1 MAITAV
7 GPGAPPRAGAA
18 TLEEPKVQASR
29 PESTLLPDGG
39 PRPAEPPPGRRR
51 TGHRKRSRL
60 SSWLRGPGW
69 RRWVSPLVLL
79 ALWQLVSSTGVVS
92 AEKVPSPAT
101 VWDTAVH
108 LVTTDTA
115 AYGTLQGAMA
125 ASLQRMAIGF
135 SIGASAAV
143 VLALVAGLNRLGE
156 HALDPPMQ
164 MLRTLPLFGLV
175 PVFIVWFGIGQL
187 PKVLLI
193 ALAATVPLYL
203 NIYAGIRGVDARL
216 GELGR
221 VLGLGRFEF
230 IRNVVLP
237 GALPQTLVGLRQ
249 SLGAAWLALVVAE
262 QLNVSNG
269 LGFMIS
275 QATQFLQDN
284 VIFVV
289 LLVYTVLGLF
299 TDALV
304 RLLERRALVWRR
316 GLLS

>member
-1 MAITAV
+1 MAVTVTSGASTQTDAQAAGPASPPAQDRSLEAV
-7 GPGAPPRAGAA
+7 QAPGPAA
-18 TLEEPKVQASR
+18 TSAR
-29 PESTLLPDGG
+29 ATRSTG
-39 PRPAEPPPGRRR
+39 
-51 TGHRKRSRL
+51 RKRSSVSRFR
-60 SSWLRGPGW
+60 SSGW
-69 RRWVSPLVLL
+69 RRWVSPLLLL
-79 ALWQLVSSTGVVS
+79 ALWQLASSAGIVS
-92 AEKVPSPAT
+92 AQKVPSPAT
-101 VWDTAVH
+101 VWGTAVH

-115 AYGTLQGAMA
+115 AYGTLQSAMA
-125 ASLQRMAIGF
+125 ASLERMAIGF
-135 SIGASAAV
+135 SIGAIAAIG
-143 VLALVAGLNRLGE
+143 LALVAGLSRLGE

-203 NIYAGIRGVDARL
+203 NVYAGIRSVDGRL
-216 GELGR
+216 AELGS
-221 VLGLGRFEF
+221 VLGLGRIEF
-230 IRNVVLP
+230 VRHVVLP
-237 GALPQTLVGLRQ
+237 GALPQALVGLRQ

-289 LLVYTVLGLF
+289 LLVYTVLGLL

-304 RLLERRALVWRR
+304 RQLERRALVWRR

>member
-1 MAITAV
+1 MAVTVTGGASTQTDAQAAGPPSPPAQDRSLDLV
-7 GPGAPPRAGAA
+7 QGPGPAPTSAEAAPSTGA
-18 TLEEPKVQASR
+18 
-29 PESTLLPDGG
+29 
-39 PRPAEPPPGRRR
+39 
-51 TGHRKRSRL
+51 KRSSVRFR
-60 SSWLRGPGW
+60 SSGW
-69 RRWVSPLVLL
+69 HRWVSPLLLL
-79 ALWQLVSSTGVVS
+79 AFWQLASSTGIVS
-92 AEKVPSPAT
+92 AQKVPSPAT
-101 VWDTAVH
+101 VWSTAVH
-108 LVTTDTA
+108 LVTTETA

-125 ASLQRMAIGF
+125 ASLERMAIGF
-135 SIGASAAV
+135 SIGAIAAV
-143 VLALVAGLNRLGE
+143 GLALVAGLSRLGE

-203 NIYAGIRGVDARL
+203 NVYAGIRGVDGRL
-216 GELGR
+216 AELSS
-221 VLGLGRFEF
+221 VLGLGRVEF
-230 IRNVVLP
+230 VRHVVLP
-237 GALPQTLVGLRQ
+237 GALPQALVGLRQ

-289 LLVYTVLGLF
+289 LLVYTVLGLL

-304 RLLERRALVWRR
+304 RQLERRALVWRR

>member
-1 MAITAV
+1 MAVTVTGGASTQTDAQAA
-7 GPGAPPRAGAA
+7 GPASPPAQDRSID
-18 TLEEPKVQASR
+18 LVQAPGPVATSAR
-29 PESTLLPDGG
+29 ATRSTG
-39 PRPAEPPPGRRR
+39 A
-51 TGHRKRSRL
+51 KRSSVRRFR
-60 SSWLRGPGW
+60 SSGW
-69 RRWVSPLVLL
+69 HRWVSPLLLL
-79 ALWQLVSSTGVVS
+79 ALWQLASSAGIVS
-92 AEKVPSPAT
+92 AQKVPSPAT
-101 VWDTAVH
+101 VWSTAVH

-125 ASLQRMAIGF
+125 ASLERMAIGF
-135 SIGASAAV
+135 SIGAIAAIG
-143 VLALVAGLNRLGE
+143 LALVAGLSRLGE

-203 NIYAGIRGVDARL
+203 NVYAGIRSVDGRL
-216 GELGR
+216 AELSS
-221 VLGLGRFEF
+221 VLGLGRVEF
-230 IRNVVLP
+230 VRHVVLP
-237 GALPQTLVGLRQ
+237 GALPQALVGLRQ

-289 LLVYTVLGLF
+289 LLVYTVLGLL

-304 RLLERRALVWRR
+304 RQLERRALVWRR

>member
-1 MAITAV
+1 MAVTVTSAASTQADARAAGPASSPAQDGPLEV
-7 GPGAPPRAGAA
+7 VPGPGPAA
-18 TLEEPKVQASR
+18 TSARATRSAG
-29 PESTLLPDGG
+29 T
-39 PRPAEPPPGRRR
+39 
-51 TGHRKRSRL
+51 KRSFVTRL
-60 SSWLRGPGW
+60 GSSGW
-69 RRWVSPLVLL
+69 RRWVSPLLLL
-79 ALWQLVSSTGVVS
+79 ALWQLASSAGIVS
-92 AEKVPSPAT
+92 AQKVPSPAT
-101 VWDTAVH
+101 VWSTAVH

-125 ASLQRMAIGF
+125 SSLERMAIGF
-135 SIGASAAV
+135 SIGAIAAV
-143 VLALVAGLNRLGE
+143 VLALGAGLSRLGE

-203 NIYAGIRGVDARL
+203 NVYAGIRSVDGRL
-216 GELGR
+216 AELSS
-221 VLGLGRFEF
+221 VLGLGRVEF
-230 IRNVVLP
+230 VRHVVLP
-237 GALPQTLVGLRQ
+237 GALPQALVGLRQ

-289 LLVYTVLGLF
+289 LLVYTVLGLL

-304 RLLERRALVWRR
+304 RQLERRALVWRR